1 MDAEVRS
8 MASADLEW
16 SAVRPRVT
24 KRLLGQIAS
33 RIAERFH
40 PEKIILFGSYANG
53 RPTLDSDVDL
63 LVVMQSEEPLF
74 PRIRRVAEVAQV
86 PYLPMDVIV
95 RTPVEVAERLAM
107 GDSFLAGILEKG
119 TVLYDRGQ

>member
-1 MDAEVRS
+1 MPVTEV
-8 MASADLEW
+8 LPE
-16 SAVRPRVT
+16 VVQ
-24 KRLLGQIAS
+24 RLVAALQ
-33 RIAERFH
+33 